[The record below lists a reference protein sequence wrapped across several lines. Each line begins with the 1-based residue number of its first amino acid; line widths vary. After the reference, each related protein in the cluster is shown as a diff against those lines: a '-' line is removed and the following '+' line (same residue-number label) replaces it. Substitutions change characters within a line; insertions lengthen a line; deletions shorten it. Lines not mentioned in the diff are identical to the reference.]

1 MKFCTNVVTRI
12 RMSHIDGEDD
22 VKPKKNIEVNIFLI
36 YIIFEILIFK
46 ILFSIFSC
54 F

>member
-22 VKPKKNIEVNIFLI
+22 VKPRKKKILG
-36 YIIFEILIFK
+36 LIF
-46 ILFSIFSC
+46 IFIYN

>member
-22 VKPKKNIEVNIFLI
+22 VKPKKNIEVNIFFNI
-36 YIIFEILIFK
+36 YNF
-46 ILFSIFSC
+46 
-54 F
+54 

>member
-22 VKPKKNIEVNIFLI
+22 VKPKKILRLIFFLI